1 MTEAVRTHE
10 PSISTRPASAT
21 RHRWIDVWDPENQ
34 TFWERIGSKTARR
47 NLIFSI
53 LTEHIGFS
61 VWSLWSVF
69 VLFLTPAYG
78 ISADPKQAAAEKFL
92 LTTVPTAIGAG
103 VRLPYTFAVAKFGG
117 RNWTIVSA
125 MLLLVPTVTA
135 AVMFHPGTTFTTL
148 LVLSALAG
156 AGGGNFASSMANIN
170 SFYPQRLK
178 GSALGLNAGGGN
190 LGVAAIQL
198 VGLAVL
204 ATAGKEHPRVLLSVY
219 IPLIVL
225 AALGAVF
232 FMDNIAHVRN
242 EKRAMREVCRD
253 PHTWI
258 ISFLYIG
265 TFGSFIG
272 YGFAFGQVLQNQ
284 FPSHFWASGL
294 VKGKHVVDP
303 VQVAYLT
310 FLGPLVG
317 SLIRPVGGWL
327 ADRMGGA
334 RTTFWNFVAMAVA
347 AAVVLAASVQ
357 ESLVLFFV
365 GFIALFVFSGV
376 GNGSTYKMI
385 PAIFRAKAESRIAA
399 GVDSATADHDA
410 RRFANALIGIAG
422 AIGAFGGV
430 LVNVAFRQSF
440 LTYKTGNAA
449 YIGFIGFYATC
460 FVLTWL
466 VYVRPSAR
474 RLTV

>member
-10 PSISTRPASAT
+10 PSVSTRPASVT
-21 RHRWIDVWDPENQ
+21 RRRWIDVWDPENP

-53 LTEHIGFS
+53 FTEHIGFS

-92 LTTVPTAIGAG
+92 LTTLPTAIGAG
-103 VRLPYTFAVAKFGG
+103 VRLPYTFAVARFGG

-125 MLLLVPTVTA
+125 MLLLVPTVA
-135 AVMFHPGTTFTTL
+135 AAFMFHPGTTFTTL

-190 LGVAAIQL
+190 LGVAAVQL

-204 ATAGKEHPRVLLSVY
+204 ATAGKEHPRVLLGVY

-258 ISFLYIG
+258 MSFLYIG

-303 VQVAYLT
+303 VRVAYLT

-327 ADRMGGA
+327 ADRIGGA

-357 ESLVLFFV
+357 QSLVLFLV
-365 GFIALFVFSGV
+365 GFIALFVFSGI

-385 PAIFRAKAESRIAA
+385 PAIFRAKAESRIAG
-399 GVDSATADHDA
+399 GVDSVTADHDA

-449 YIGFIGFYATC
+449 YIGFIAFYAAC
-460 FVLTWL
+460 LVLTWL